1 MTEGKKLYFFGA
13 GTVGKRWIKF
23 ALKYDIKIEGV
34 IDNNKDLWGHYC
46 EGILIYSADILQ
58 SLKNILVYITCV
70 NCEAIKKQLF
80 DIGLTK
86 EQIIDFNSLLGRMVY
101 LAIKNGSFV
110 VSLDKIK
117 FNQNNKILIDLNQG
131 MVLGG
136 VESWS
141 YAMAQSWKK
150 AGYKG
155 IFLAGDFHKPTVIND
170 TYATNKIQLLEVNDE
185 KLRLDRCIESIIKHL
200 PCIVIGNFPLYIFC
214 AACIVKSWY
223 PDKIKVVAVQ
233 HNDEDIYY
241 NTYAVLQEYIDCCL
255 VISSQ
260 IEYKLLQRGVR
271 KEIIYHLDWEIPC
284 DEVLEW
290 HLKNNEIL
298 QIGYAGRI
306 TISQKRA
313 DLFIVIAKELL
324 KKGVQF
330 KLNIAGTGDYLE
342 TLKSQVI
349 SEKLEDYFNILGV
362 IDRAC
367 IPDFWKR
374 QDVMISCSEWE
385 GHSITQAE
393 AMAAGAVPVI
403 TDVSGA
409 KDDVTDGKNGFI
421 VPLGDIALL
430 TDKITYLYHNR
441 DKLETMGYMAHSTI
455 YEKQKNMNQKDFWD
469 RLFKG

>member
-1 MTEGKKLYFFGA
+1 ML
-13 GTVGKRWIKF
+13 
-23 ALKYDIKIEGV
+23 
-34 IDNNKDLWGHYC
+34 
-46 EGILIYSADILQ
+46 
-58 SLKNILVYITCV
+58 
-70 NCEAIKKQLF
+70 
-80 DIGLTK
+80 
-86 EQIIDFNSLLGRMVY
+86 
-101 LAIKNGSFV
+101 
-110 VSLDKIK
+110 
-117 FNQNNKILIDLNQG
+117 
-131 MVLGG
+131 
-136 VESWS
+136 
-141 YAMAQSWKK
+141 
-150 AGYKG
+150 
-155 IFLAGDFHKPTVIND
+155 
-170 TYATNKIQLLEVNDE
+170 
-185 KLRLDRCIESIIKHL
+185 
-200 PCIVIGNFPLYIFC
+200 
-214 AACIVKSWY
+214 
-223 PDKIKVVAVQ
+223 
-233 HNDEDIYY
+233 
-241 NTYAVLQEYIDCCL
+241 
-255 VISSQ
+255 ISSQ

>member
-1 MTEGKKLYFFGA
+1 MFYSKKIYFFGA
-13 GTVGKRWIKF
+13 GIIGKRWIKF
-23 ALKYDIKIEGV
+23 AAKYGIKIEGI
-34 IDNNKDLWGHYC
+34 IDNNKDLWGNYC
-46 EGILIYSADILQ
+46 EGILIYSVDILK
-58 SLKNILVYITCV
+58 SLKNELICITCK
-70 NCEAIKKQLF
+70 NYEAVRNQLL
-80 DIGLTK
+80 DMGLMK
-86 EQIIDFNSLLGRMVY
+86 EQIIDVDSLLGKIVY
-101 LAIKNGSFV
+101 TAIKSGGFAVPS
-110 VSLDKIK
+110 DKIK
-117 FNQNNKILIDLNQG
+117 LHSDRKILIDLNQG

-141 YAMAQSWKK
+141 YEMAQYWKQN
-150 AGYKG
+150 GYNG
-155 IFLAGDFHKPTVIND
+155 VFLSGDFNKATVINH
-170 TYATNKIQLLEVNDE
+170 TYKNYEIKLLGVNDE
-185 KLRLDRCIESIIKHL
+185 KIRLNRCIESIISNL
-200 PCIVIGNFPLYIFC
+200 PCIVLCNFPLYIFC

-223 PDKIKVVAVQ
+223 PDKIKIVAVQ
-233 HNDEDIYY
+233 HNDEDVYY
-241 NTYAVLQEYIDCCL
+241 DTYAALQEYIDSCL

-260 IEYKLLQRGVR
+260 IEYKLVKQGMR
-271 KEIIYHLDWEIPC
+271 KEIIYHLNWKISC
-284 DEVLEW
+284 DEVIEW
-290 HLKNNEIL
+290 NLKNKQVL

-306 TISQKRA
+306 TILQKRA

-324 KKGVQF
+324 KKGIQF

-342 TLKSQVI
+342 TLKNQVI

-409 KDDVTDGKNGFI
+409 RDDVTDGKNGFI
-421 VPLGDIALL
+421 VPLGDITLL

>member
-1 MTEGKKLYFFGA
+1 MFYKKKIYFFGA
-13 GTVGKRWIKF
+13 GIIGKRWKQF
-23 ALKYDIKIEGV
+23 ADRCNIKINGF
-34 IDNNKDLWGHYC
+34 IDNNKDLWGYYC
-46 EGILIYSADILQ
+46 EGILVYPPEKLQ
-58 SLKNILVYITCV
+58 SCKDSIIYITCGKYQL
-70 NCEAIKKQLF
+70 IKKQLLE
-80 DIGLTK
+80 IGFN
-86 EQIIDFNSLLGRMVY
+86 ENQIICSDNLLGQMVY
-101 LAIKNGSFV
+101 RTIKNGSCT
-110 VSLDKIK
+110 LPLNKLKLNQDK
-117 FNQNNKILIDLNQG
+117 KILIDLNQG

-141 YAMAQSWKK
+141 YAMAQLWKK
-150 AGYKG
+150 EGYEG
-155 IFLAGDFHKPTVIND
+155 VFLAGDFHKPTVINN
-170 TYATNKIQLLEVNDE
+170 TYKNNEIQLFEIKDE

-223 PDKIKVVAVQ
+223 PDKIKVIAVQ
-233 HNDEDIYY
+233 HNDEAIYY
-241 NTYAVLQEYIDCCL
+241 DTYAVLQEYIDYCL

-284 DEVLEW
+284 DEVLER

-324 KKGVQF
+324 KKGVKF
-330 KLNIAGTGDYLE
+330 KLNIAGTGDYFE

-349 SEKLEDYFNILGV
+349 SEKLEDSFSLLGV

-367 IPDFWKR
+367 IPDFWR
-374 QDVMISCSEWE
+374 HQDVMISCSEWE